1 MNNLLRDSYP
11 NEDYIIIDSED
22 TIDFRDCIKSRY
34 VVFCF
39 APHLDREEVT
49 SFSILW
55 ERNLCLTRICFAL
68 FDLEH
73 ISIFLFFYKPFLY
86 TGLVVVG
93 FSGGSIQQIPANH
106 LLVKNCSALGIY
118 LGGYL
123 KNRPEVVQKVI
134 LVHRL

>member
-55 ERNLCLTRICFAL
+55 ERNLFLTRICFAL

-73 ISIFLFFYKPFLY
+73 ISVLSSRNVSFTDRSCCCWLFWR
-86 TGLVVVG
+86 VD
-93 FSGGSIQQIPANH
+93 SANTCES
-106 LLVKNCSALGIY
+106 LACKELWRSRNLSWRVFEESS
-118 LGGYL
+118 
-123 KNRPEVVQKVI
+123 
-134 LVHRL
+134 

>member
-1 MNNLLRDSYP
+1 MFNKNLLRSVRFGAH
-11 NEDYIIIDSED
+11 IHLLFSLI
-22 TIDFRDCIKSRY
+22 CKS
-34 VVFCF
+34 
-39 APHLDREEVT
+39 
-49 SFSILW
+49 
-55 ERNLCLTRICFAL
+55 
-68 FDLEH
+68 
-73 ISIFLFFYKPFLY
+73 FLY